1 MTLCKGIG
9 LLLLL
14 LGWGGF
20 MSAEAYAANG
30 KDKVESGRI
39 RLQVVFNNVPYKQ
52 GLETSWGF
60 ACVIERP
67 DATLLFDTGDNGD
80 ILLSNMRHLGLD
92 PDKVGAVV
100 LSHFHWDHTGG
111 LEAFLLRN
119 PNVTVYMPA
128 SFPGEFQQ
136 AVASFGASVVAVSG
150 PRSLM
155 DRTYSTGEMGAAIP
169 EQALVLETKE
179 GLVLITGCAHPGVA
193 DMAERAKTQF
203 KKDLYLV
210 MGGFHLGGMGEHEIL
225 DVIQRL
231 QALGVQKVAPSHCTG
246 EKAIHM
252 FREAWG
258 EDFVEG
264 GLGAD
269 ITLAW

>member
-1 MTLCKGIG
+1 MTLGKGIG
-9 LLLLL
+9 LFLLLL
-14 LGWGGF
+14 SWGVL
-20 MSAEAYAANG
+20 MSVEGYG
-30 KDKVESGRI
+30 EKGREKVESGRI
-39 RLQVVFNNVPYKQ
+39 RLQVVFNNVSYAR

-60 ACVIERP
+60 ACVIERT

-80 ILLSNMRHLGLD
+80 ILLSNMHRLGLS
-92 PDKVGAVV
+92 PEAVGAVV

-119 PNVTVYMPA
+119 PKVTVYMPA